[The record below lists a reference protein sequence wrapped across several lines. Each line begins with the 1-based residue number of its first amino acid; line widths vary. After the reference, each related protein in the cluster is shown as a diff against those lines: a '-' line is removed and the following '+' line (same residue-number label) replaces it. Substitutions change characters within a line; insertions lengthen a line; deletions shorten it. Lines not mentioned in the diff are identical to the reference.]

1 MAKRQKLLQ
10 ELSGVGGVSDKS
22 MARVMQFVQQ
32 NPLVVEGPIANQ
44 QLGRAALEILDDI
57 GTERHTFVLK
67 DGKELEWTYLPLQK
81 LLPFLCRCC
90 HWFRMLLSCTLQSN
104 APPWSTITYNDG
116 FTPGNVL
123 RINNQRKSSVW
134 EVSLKELGGYLCHS
148 ELWLPLGVLRTA
160 S

>member
-44 QLGRAALEILDDI
+44 QLGRAALKILDDI

-67 DGKELEWTYLPLQK
+67 DGTELGWTYLSYKSCCRFYVGVAVGLGCYCHA
-81 LLPFLCRCC
+81 LCN
-90 HWFRMLLSCTLQSN
+90 RMLLRGARS
-104 APPWSTITYNDG
+104 
-116 FTPGNVL
+116 
-123 RINNQRKSSVW
+123 
-134 EVSLKELGGYLCHS
+134 
-148 ELWLPLGVLRTA
+148 RTMMI
-160 S
+160 SHQGMC